1 MSDRHS
7 ERAGN
12 VHPRFGH
19 QLSER
24 WYSTHYDDSGG
35 AACAYKVKLES
46 GARLNYSI
54 MSEQMWVVGRFIK
67 WEKRILPVPRPAAAQ
82 QQNARG
88 SAVAAQHA
96 LYCGVEAEAQG
107 AGNMGQEAAAREAE
121 TEEAQQDAAEMV
133 GRQGEVAEG
142 PGGPLRG
149 EEGSAQLRQ
158 GAEQALPA
166 PQALAGLAVA
176 PELLMPWRTRDSI
189 VSKKRAEQIV
199 AEAGDS
205 F

>member
-1 MSDRHS
+1 
-7 ERAGN
+7 
-12 VHPRFGH
+12 
-19 QLSER
+19 
-24 WYSTHYDDSGG
+24 
-35 AACAYKVKLES
+35 
-46 GARLNYSI
+46 
-54 MSEQMWVVGRFIK
+54 
-67 WEKRILPVPRPAAAQ
+67 
-82 QQNARG
+82 
-88 SAVAAQHA
+88 
-96 LYCGVEAEAQG
+96 
-107 AGNMGQEAAAREAE
+107 
-121 TEEAQQDAAEMV
+121 MV
-133 GRQGEVAEG
+133 GRQGEVAEV

-199 AEAGDS
+199 AEAGDA